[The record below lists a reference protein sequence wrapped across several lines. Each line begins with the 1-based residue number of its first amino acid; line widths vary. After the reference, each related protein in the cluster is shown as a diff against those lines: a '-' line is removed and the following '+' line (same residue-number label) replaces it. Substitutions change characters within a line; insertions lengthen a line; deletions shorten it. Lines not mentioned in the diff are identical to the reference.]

1 MEWNI
6 SAECIAGVFVMII
19 FIYSRK
25 GSYLPTL
32 KNKIFQLCLVT
43 TFCSIVFN
51 IASTCFLQYVHS
63 VPYLLSYSVT
73 AIYFVVT
80 PLMVVLYCTYIMS
93 MIYDNYKA
101 MWLRLCIAYIPYV
114 VYFFIVVANIWT
126 QRIFYID
133 SVTGYSQ
140 GSWIALTYYIFY
152 FYILVSLCTV
162 VLNLKAIERPIRN
175 ILMSFPLI
183 ATLVIG
189 IQQLFPQHIL
199 TGSAAACAL
208 LIVYLY
214 FQNKSMSIDFLTGV
228 SNRQEFLRM
237 LDLKI
242 TSKKNTSMAV
252 VVVSMNDFKFI
263 NDKFGHR
270 HGDSLL
276 KEVCNYFK
284 TLVRVEDLYRYS
296 GDQFA
301 IVFENPKG
309 QELRQVVEQ
318 VNARMELP
326 WQMDNSGYIV
336 TCSIALIEYPQSAVD
351 KDSVLNGID
360 YTLSQAKQD
369 KLTHFCRCTPEMI
382 GKMKRRHQIFE
393 IMKDYMARDAFEVY
407 FQPIYSVDSGKFRM
421 AESLLRMNNTPLGV
435 ISPGE
440 FIPIAEETGLIIQIT
455 YQVLNKVCR
464 FIKEQLDKGSHIEGV
479 AVNLSVIQFMQD
491 DLAEKILKIIESYNI
506 PMSTIKFEIT
516 ESVLAS
522 NTDKVIDFIN
532 FMHERNIRFGLDDF
546 GTGYSNF
553 SSVLSIPFHTIK
565 LDKSLVWRGVE
576 DDKTNIMVRYVTK
589 AFKKLNK
596 FVLAEG
602 VENGAQN
609 DFVVDCG
616 CDMVQGFL
624 YARPMPGPEAQ
635 EYFVK

>member
-1 MEWNI
+1 
-6 SAECIAGVFVMII
+6 MII
-19 FIYSRK
+19 FIYSRQ

-43 TFCSIVFN
+43 TFCSIAFN
-51 IASTCFLQYVHS
+51 IASTCLLQYFQS
-63 VPYLLSYSVT
+63 LPYILTYAVT

-80 PLMVVLYCTYIMS
+80 PLMVVLYFTYIMS

-101 MWLRLCIAYIPYV
+101 MWLQLSIAYIPYGVYLMV
-114 VYFFIVVANIWT
+114 VLANIWT
-126 QRIFYID
+126 KSIFYID
-133 SVTGYSQ
+133 LTTGYAQ
-140 GSWIALTYYIFY
+140 GHWIALTYYIFY
-152 FYILVSLCTV
+152 FYIFVSLCA
-162 VLNLKAIERPIRN
+162 VLFNLKAIERPIRR

-183 ATLVIG
+183 ATLVIA
-189 IQQLFPQHIL
+189 IQQLFPQYIL

-208 LIVYLY
+208 VIVYLY
-214 FQNKSMSIDFLTGV
+214 FQNKSMSIDFLTEV

-242 TSKKNTSMAV
+242 GSKKGSNMSIL
-252 VVVSMNDFKFI
+252 VVSMNDFKFI

-270 HGDSLL
+270 NGDTLL
-276 KEVCNYFK
+276 KGICNYFK
-284 TLVRVEDLYRYS
+284 TLVRVDCLYRYS

-301 IVFENPKG
+301 IVFEDPR
-309 QELRQVVEQ
+309 ERQVQHVVEQ
-318 VNARMELP
+318 INTRMELP
-326 WQMDNSGYIV
+326 WKLDNNSYIV
-336 TCSIALIEYPQSAVD
+336 TCSVALIEYPQSATD

-360 YTLSQAKQD
+360 YTLAQAKQD

-382 GKMKRRHQIFE
+382 GKMKRKHEIYE
-393 IMKDYMARDAFEVY
+393 IMKDYVKQDAFVVY
-407 FQPIYSVDSGKFRM
+407 FQPIYTVENGKFRM
-421 AESLLRMNNTPLGV
+421 AESLLRMNDTPLGV

-455 YQVLNKVCR
+455 YQVLHKVCQ
-464 FIKEQLDKGSHIEGV
+464 FIKRQLDKGVGLEGV
-479 AVNLSVIQFMQD
+479 AVNLSIIQFMQD
-491 DLAEKILKIIESYNI
+491 DLAEKILKIIESYGI

-522 NTDKVIDFIN
+522 NTDTVINFIN
-532 FMHERNIRFGLDDF
+532 TMHEHDIRFGLDDF

-602 VENGAQN
+602 VETAAQN
-609 DFVVDCG
+609 EFVIDCG

-624 YARPMPGPEAQ
+624 YARPMPGPEA
-635 EYFVK
+635 ETYFVK